1 MDSCSTVW
9 VVYGCMV
16 ASATGIPHQS
26 AECPPCA
33 HWGTIS
39 RLSLPCLP
47 EPARLL
53 PCFGTKTHTLLEA
66 QIKGSTPLP
75 ASQWTLCAEGSQR
88 ELGSKETGRGG
99 GALHKDTCHSEKPS
113 EDGVKKVPGGGRRLA
128 AGMQMDSPC
137 FWSLRVSQARDGSGL
152 QSISLHLLSGPC
164 RGAVISALA
173 TWSLRTVQPDEAK
186 WGWWGSLKQGVEM
199 LRAGMH
205 GVNSG

>member
-1 MDSCSTVW
+1 MSA
-9 VVYGCMV
+9 V

-39 RLSLPCLP
+39 RLSLPRLP
-47 EPARLL
+47 EPVRLL
-53 PCFGTKTHTLLEA
+53 PCFGTQTHTLLEA

-113 EDGVKKVPGGGRRLA
+113 EDGVKKAPGGGRA
-128 AGMQMDSPC
+128 ACCWDADGRSLPLVPLGFPGERRQWSGASASICSKPWLLGSP
-137 FWSLRVSQARDGSGL
+137 RIV
-152 QSISLHLLSGPC
+152 QS
-164 RGAVISALA
+164 
-173 TWSLRTVQPDEAK
+173 DEAK
-186 WGWWGSLKQGVEM
+186 WGWLGSLKQGLEM
-199 LRAGMH
+199 PRAGTH
-205 GVNSG
+205 GVTSGWVTCLSAITS